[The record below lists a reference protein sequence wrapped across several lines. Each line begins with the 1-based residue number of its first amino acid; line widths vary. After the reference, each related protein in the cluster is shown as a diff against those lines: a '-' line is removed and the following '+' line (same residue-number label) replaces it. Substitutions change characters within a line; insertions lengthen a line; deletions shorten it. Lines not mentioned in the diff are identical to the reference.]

1 MTINMSTI
9 AQIQKAGQAVHYASL
24 SLERDAQALN
34 AALQKALQQ
43 AMTSASDDARTEE
56 IFTAWKKLSKIAHD
70 VAQMESALRDV
81 YTACTTIP
89 SAKAAKKAATTAKRG
104 KLGRQTAVTDGKS
117 ASRAK
122 KANSRQVVVNEPG
135 VPREGNEQKLMEY
148 FGTILSTTEQ
158 KPVHHIAIVK
168 ATGIPAG
175 SVAATIKRLARK
187 SLLETGHRGALRLL
201 AAPSTAAPTT
211 TP

>member
-9 AQIQKAGQAVHYASL
+9 AQLQKAGQAVHDASL

-34 AALQKALQQ
+34 ASLQKALQK
-43 AMTSASDDARTEE
+43 AMTSTSDDAQTEE
-56 IFTAWKKLSKIAHD
+56 MFAAWKKLSKIAHD
-70 VAQMESALRDV
+70 VAQMESALRDI
-81 YTACTTIP
+81 YMACTTIP
-89 SAKAAKKAATTAKRG
+89 SGKATKKVATTAKRG
-104 KLGRQTAVTDGKS
+104 KIGRKPAS
-117 ASRAK
+117 ANTKPTSRAK
-122 KANSRQVVVNEPG
+122 KAHSPQVTLSEPG
-135 VPREGNEQKLMEY
+135 VPREGNEKKLMEY

-158 KPVHHIAIVK
+158 KPVHHLDIVK

-201 AAPSTAAPTT
+201 AAPSIAAPATT
-211 TP
+211 A